1 MAVSRKERFSSTT
14 RISSSPSANSRTVA
28 SSSGHGM
35 ATRSKRTRLPARP
48 SSAMPSRRSAASTS
62 RKVCPAATTP
72 RTSPGPRP
80 TTRFSPLRRAYSRA
94 RRSRF
99 VTRSRSSWP
108 SVGCSSRAVGV
119 CVPAPGGIPGAGQ
132 SAARSTVDDPS
143 ATAVTIF
150 SPVHSPVARD
160 SSIAWRPRSSTSW
173 LSAGYR
179 YGMFRSARAES
190 DAHGRVED
198 LAAGSSPTRTSAPP
212 LGWAPIRFPC
222 RSASV
227 ARSRPGALP
236 YQMPITPSRAAPG
249 RVQASWLPWTA
260 VAAASSFRPGTKVTS
275 FASSNGFSRPSS
287 WS

>member
-14 RISSSPSANSRTVA
+14 RISSSPSANSRMVA

-48 SSAMPSRRSAASTS
+48 SSAMPSRRSAASRS
-62 RKVCPAATTP
+62 RKVCPAAITP

-179 YGMFRSARAES
+179 YGMLSRRP
-190 DAHGRVED
+190 GR
-198 LAAGSSPTRTSAPP
+198 SPTRTAGSRTWRGVVADQDQRPAL
-212 LGWAPIRFPC
+212 LGVCAHRFPVPQPP
-222 RSASV
+222 SL
-227 ARSRPGALP
+227 ARSRRGTGPAR
-236 YQMPITPSRAAPG
+236 MPITPSRAAPG
-249 RVQASWLPWTA
+249 RVQASWLPGPRW
-260 VAAASSFRPGTKVTS
+260 RPPPRSGP
-275 FASSNGFSRPSS
+275 GRR
-287 WS
+287 

>member
-35 ATRSKRTRLPARP
+35 PTRSRRTRLPAR
-48 SSAMPSRRSAASTS
+48 SASPMPRRRSAPSTS
-62 RKVCPAATTP
+62 SQVCPAATTP
-72 RTSPGPRP
+72 KTSAWPRP
-80 TTRFSPLRRAYSRA
+80 TTWFSRLRRAYSRA
-94 RRSRF
+94 RRSRC
-99 VTRSRSSWP
+99 SIPRSSWP
-108 SVGCSSRAVGV
+108 SVGCSSRAVGA
-119 CVPAPGGIPGAGQ
+119 CVPAPGGIRGAGR

-150 SPVHSPVARD
+150 SPTHSPVARD
-160 SSIAWRPRSSTSW
+160 SSIACRPRSSTSW

-179 YGMFRSARAES
+179 YGMAMSASAPS
-190 DAHGRVED
+190 DAQGRVED

-212 LGWAPIRFPC
+212 RGWEPIRFPC

-236 YQMPITPSRAAPG
+236 YQMPSTPSRVAPG
-249 RVQASWLPWTA
+249 SVQASWLPWIA
-260 VAAASSFRPGTKVTS
+260 VAAASSFSPGTNVTS
-275 FASSNGFSRPSS
+275 FASSSCFSRPSS

>member
-1 MAVSRKERFSSTT
+1 MAASRKERFSSTT
-14 RISSSPSANSRTVA
+14 RISSRPSANSRTVV

-35 ATRSKRTRLPARP
+35 PTRSKRTRLR
-48 SSAMPSRRSAASTS
+48 SRSASPMPRRRSAASTS
-62 RKVCPAATTP
+62 SQVCPAATRP
-72 RTSPGPRP
+72 RTSSWPRP
-80 TTRFSPLRRAYSRA
+80 TTRFSSLRRAYSRA
-94 RRSRF
+94 MRSRL

-108 SVGCSSRAVGV
+108 SVGCSSRAVGT
-119 CVPAPGGIPGAGQ
+119 CVPAPGGIRGAGQ
-132 SAARSTVDDPS
+132 SAARFTVDDPS

-150 SPVHSPVARD
+150 SPTHSPDARD

-179 YGMFRSARAES
+179 YGMFRSASAAS
-190 DAHGRVED
+190 DTHGRVED

-212 LGWAPIRFPC
+212 RGCEPIRFPC

-236 YQMPITPSRAAPG
+236 YQMPSTPSRVAPG
-249 RVQASWLPWTA
+249 SVQASWLPWTA
-260 VAAASSFRPGTKVTS
+260 VAAASSFRPGTNVTS
-275 FASSNGFSRPSS
+275 FASSSCFSRPSS